1 MNIRLIAFDLDGTLL
16 NSSKVISPHT
26 RSVLERAAAKGAIL
40 VPATGRLQ
48 NNVPE
53 EVLSLPSVRYVIAIN
68 GAAVYDLDE
77 KKFLY
82 RAELGKEES
91 LQFFR
96 HAEKLPAIYGWYQNG
111 QGWMPRTCYER
122 IADYSYAPWLEENMK
137 KVYLPIDSCE
147 ETLMEQEG
155 GPQKLQLYFR
165 DLEARKTALEE
176 ILQLY
181 PQYAVS
187 SSLENNIEINAP
199 RATKGEA
206 LAFLA
211 SHLGLKTEE
220 TLAFG
225 DGTNDITMIRQAG
238 TGVAMGNA
246 APEMLAAADR
256 VTASNDE
263 DGLAKILEE
272 LGF

>member
-96 HAEKLPAIYGWYQNG
+96 H
-111 QGWMPRTCYER
+111 
-122 IADYSYAPWLEENMK
+122 
-137 KVYLPIDSCE
+137 
-147 ETLMEQEG
+147 
-155 GPQKLQLYFR
+155 
-165 DLEARKTALEE
+165 
-176 ILQLY
+176 
-181 PQYAVS
+181 
-187 SSLENNIEINAP
+187 
-199 RATKGEA
+199 
-206 LAFLA
+206 
-211 SHLGLKTEE
+211 TE
-220 TLAFG
+220 
-225 DGTNDITMIRQAG
+225 
-238 TGVAMGNA
+238 
-246 APEMLAAADR
+246 
-256 VTASNDE
+256 
-263 DGLAKILEE
+263 
-272 LGF
+272 